1 MYILAPL
8 VTIAVSAAIMIVIV
22 GRKFPYLKKL
32 PVDAAVPES
41 GIVEGFLPEFFYFFK
56 KIDLSFY
63 QDLFF
68 KELEKFLRRLRVVSL
83 KIDSFT
89 KQLIDK
95 IRTKRPAAE
104 RPASEVELAF
114 GKQSQVD
121 ESGQKAGTSN
131 IGAGTVESF
140 EEKQKKEEHALI
152 IEIAKNPK
160 SPELYKKL
168 ADLYI
173 LEENFSDA
181 VEALETA
188 VKLDP
193 EDRKTAAKLR
203 AVQKALPSK

>member
-1 MYILAPL
+1 MYIILPL
-8 VTIAVSAAIMIVIV
+8 VVIVISTAVMAVVV
-22 GRKFPYLKKL
+22 GRKVPYLRKL
-32 PVDAAVPES
+32 PVDAGVPES
-41 GIVEGFLPEFFYFFK
+41 GIVGGFLPEVFHFFK

-140 EEKQKKEEHALI
+140 EEKQKKEEHSLI
-152 IEIAKNPK
+152 IEIAK
-160 SPELYKKL
+160 
-168 ADLYI
+168 
-173 LEENFSDA
+173 
-181 VEALETA
+181 
-188 VKLDP
+188 
-193 EDRKTAAKLR
+193 
-203 AVQKALPSK
+203 